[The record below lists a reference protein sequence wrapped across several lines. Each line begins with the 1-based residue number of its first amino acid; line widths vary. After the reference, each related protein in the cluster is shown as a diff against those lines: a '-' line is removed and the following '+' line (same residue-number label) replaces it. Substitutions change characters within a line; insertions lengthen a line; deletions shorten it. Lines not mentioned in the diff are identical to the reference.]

1 MAILKVAKFGA
12 AFKTISAALWRVKA
26 GDEIV
31 VANGTYKENLH
42 ISKDG
47 ITLRAQSEGKAKIDA
62 SGDGRK
68 SGIQIAG
75 DDVTVDGFE
84 VYGSK
89 RSGISAVEVE
99 DVTIT
104 DNHSHHNKRGG
115 IYVGKSGGD
124 ILIEGNETNHNAHD
138 GPFSGISVHM
148 PENVGREKDKAF
160 DIIVRENHSHHNLT
174 VKGKYHTDGNGIILD
189 DYRRTKSGG
198 EDYRGQ
204 TLVEDNK
211 VHHNG
216 GAGII
221 AVWSD
226 HVTIRDN
233 FAFHNNQDKT
243 REAFPYKGEI
253 SVRHSS
259 DVDVLGNVAVVD
271 RSASRKNKALA
282 NSSDPVYVNRDV
294 TFEDNFTFNG
304 TVGQASVIASK
315 GDLMPRPKDNHF
327 GVDPG
332 IHMDDDGGAAVAPW
346 SPLIGT
352 GIGGDWL

>member
-1 MAILKVAKFGA
+1 MATFWVAKAGTALRTIGA
-12 AFKTISAALWRVKA
+12 ALNKAKA
-26 GDEIV
+26 GDTIV
-31 VANGTYKENLH
+31 VGDGTYKENVW
-42 ISKDG
+42 IGCDD
-47 ITLRAQSEGKAKIDA
+47 ITLRAANEGKAKIDA

-68 SGIQIAG
+68 GGIMIGADG
-75 DDVTVDGFE
+75 VTVDGFE
-84 VYGSK
+84 VYGSQ
-89 RSGISAVEVE
+89 RSGISAVGVE

-104 DNHSHHNKRGG
+104 DSHAHHNKRGG

-148 PENVGREKDKAF
+148 PENVGREADKAF
-160 DIIVRENHSHHNLT
+160 DIIVRGNHSHHNLT

-189 DYRRTKSGG
+189 DYRRTKAGG

-216 GAGII
+216 GAGVI

-243 REAFPYKGEI
+243 RESFPYKGEI

-259 DVDVLGNVAVVD
+259 DVDVIGNVAVVD
-271 RSASRKNKALA
+271 RSASRKNKAIA

-294 TFEDNFTFNG
+294 TFKDNFTFNG
-304 TVGQASVIASK
+304 TPGQASVIASK

-332 IHMDDDGGAAVAPW
+332 IHMDDDGGAAMAPW
-346 SPLIGT
+346 SPVIGT
-352 GIGGDWL
+352 GIDWL